1 MDEFQDEVTDLHNIT
16 RNNNKNVLDETII
29 KEIKEKVFSQSMLHS
44 IQLSDQ
50 VLETKMNKL

>member
-1 MDEFQDEVTDLHNIT
+1 M
-16 RNNNKNVLDETII
+16 LDESII

-50 VLETKMNKL
+50 VLENKMSKLEAIEK